1 MVCEK
6 CMQEMIWSVEGS
18 TQGWRCPMCGWN
30 IITTYIDEID
40 ADTTEYSLYI
50 RCLSEVDTEKIKFV
64 ATIANVNF
72 VIAKRMLEEKKEI
85 CILKGRA
92 PKIKSA
98 IVKLQVLN
106 IDYDVKDTVQVVN
119 GPLEGFVGTVQE
131 INKEKQKVKV
141 LVSMFGRETPVEL
154 EFSQVQKV

>member
-106 IDYDVKDTVQVVN
+106 IDYDVN
-119 GPLEGFVGTVQE
+119 P
-131 INKEKQKVKV
+131 
-141 LVSMFGRETPVEL
+141 SFGYIAT
-154 EFSQVQKV
+154 S